1 MSIMLADMGS
11 PAPALRF
18 PGPPLEY
25 PLMKTLKK
33 SLLLLAGLPLLALA
47 GGNHAGG
54 HDHAHAHAHE
64 AAASS
69 PAGQP
74 GNPAKVSRTI
84 QLVMDDN
91 MRFTPDTVAVKAGE
105 TVRFVVRNKGKLAH
119 EMVIGPM
126 DELKAHAEMMRSMPD
141 MQHAEPNMLTLKPG
155 KQGALV
161 WRFDQPGTVDFA
173 CLVPGHMEAGMAAKV
188 QVGP

>member
-1 MSIMLADMGS
+1 
-11 PAPALRF
+11 
-18 PGPPLEY
+18 
-25 PLMKTLKK
+25 MKTLKK

-47 GGNHAGG
+47 AGDHAGG
-54 HDHAHAHAHE
+54 HDHAPAHAHTHE

-84 QLVMDDN
+84 QLVMDDS
-91 MRFTPDTVAVKAGE
+91 MHFTPDNIVVKAGE
-105 TVRFVVRNKGKLAH
+105 TVRFVVRNQGKLAH

-126 DELKAHAEMMRSMPD
+126 DALKAHAEMMRSMPD
-141 MQHAEPNMLTLKPG
+141 MQHAEPNMLSLQPG

-161 WRFDQPGTVDFA
+161 WRFGQPGTVDFA
-173 CLVPGHMEAGMAAKV
+173 CLVPGHLEAGMAAKV

>member
-1 MSIMLADMGS
+1 
-11 PAPALRF
+11 
-18 PGPPLEY
+18 
-25 PLMKTLKK
+25 MKMLKK

-84 QLVMDDN
+84 QLVMDDS
-91 MRFTPDTVAVKAGE
+91 MRFTPDNVAVKAGE
-105 TVRFVVRNKGKLAH
+105 TVRFLVRNKGKLAH

-155 KQGALV
+155 QRGALV
-161 WRFDQPGTVDFA
+161 WQFGPPGTVDFA